1 MFNWGAP
8 WVLLFL
14 LAWPIYLYR
23 ILKEQNR
30 LKDDSQRYADSP
42 ALLKMQVSPQ
52 FDPWRLLL
60 LGLAGVALTVALA
73 QPRLGHPSE
82 GKTGQIALVFDVS
95 KSMLAQDSG
104 QSRLEKA
111 RGILLEL
118 LESLDGYE
126 ASLVVFAEKPQTLTP
141 RTSDI
146 SAVAA
151 LSERI
156 TSDSLPAGSNLEDAL
171 KSGARKLKDGG
182 TLILFSDGEELQGKA
197 QHILGMLKA
206 RKITV
211 HTLGFGTIEGTT
223 IPELDPW
230 GTPGVHRFRGEPVT
244 TRLNRDLLAQ
254 IARETHGQY
263 YENPQRNPLRFR
275 AFQGQEESQAISLAW
290 IPGIFALLFLIASHA
305 KRLLLVGLVVMIG
318 GWTPFGYFHHHN
330 ALKAIQKQ
338 EWQKAE
344 REFSQL
350 KDYRGYYNLGSTFYR
365 EGKYAQAQKAFEA
378 SLKAG
383 KEEGRIRYNLGNTL
397 YRLGKPHWKQAIK
410 EYKRVLTL
418 NPNDEDARY
427 NLKVIE
433 DKLKSPSP
441 KPDKSE
447 ADEALGMLEQSE
459 RNLQAQ
465 RKTPKQD
472 PQGSNLQDLWKPP
485 QPDW

>member
-14 LAWPIYLYR
+14 LGWPLYLYR
-23 ILKEQNR
+23 ILREQKR
-30 LKDDSQRYADSP
+30 LKEDTQRYADSP
-42 ALLKMQVSPQ
+42 ALQKMQVAPQ

-60 LGLAGVALTVALA
+60 LGMAGIALTIAMA

-104 QSRLEKA
+104 ASRLESA
-111 RGILLEL
+111 RGVLHEL
-118 LESLDGYE
+118 IESLEGYE

-141 RTSDI
+141 RTSDL

-156 TSDSLPAGSNLEDAL
+156 SSDALPPGSNLEEAL
-171 KSGARKLKDGG
+171 KSGARKLKEGG

-197 QHILGMLKA
+197 QHAIGMLKS

-211 HTLGFGTIEGTT
+211 HTLGFGTVEGTT

-230 GTPGVHRFRGEPVT
+230 GTPGVHQFRGEPVT

-254 IARETHGQY
+254 IARETHGLY
-263 YENPQRNPLRFR
+263 TENPQRNPLRFK

-290 IPGIFALLFLIASHA
+290 IPGIFALLCLIASHA

-318 GWTPFGYFHHHN
+318 GWTPFGYFHHHS

-338 EWQKAE
+338 DWHKAE
-344 REFSQL
+344 KEFAQL
-350 KDYRGYYNLGSTFYR
+350 KDPRGYYNLGYTLYR
-365 EGKYAQAQKAFEA
+365 EGKFVQAKKAFEA
-378 SLKAG
+378 SLKDG
-383 KEEGRIRYNLGNTL
+383 KDEARIRYNLGNTL

-410 EYKRVLTL
+410 EYKRVLVL
-418 NPNDEDARY
+418 DPNDEDARY

-433 DKLKSPSP
+433 DKLKPPSS
-441 KPDKSE
+441 KPNKSE
-447 ADEALGMLEQSE
+447 ADEALGMLEQTE

-472 PQGSNLQDLWKPP
+472 PQSSNLQDLWKPP